1 MKKVLVVVVVLA
13 LLAAGT
19 TVALAAGPAQ
29 TPAEIVSDLTG
40 KSADDVTEARADGET
55 YGEQAADAGKLD
67 EFKEA
72 RLEQYKLAL
81 DEAVKE
87 DRITQAQADEL
98 YAAMEARMEA
108 CTGDGS
114 GAGCGLGRGNGE
126 GCGLGRGNGAGQGL
140 GCGRMGGGCG
150 RLPAAS

>member
-1 MKKVLVVVVVLA
+1 MKKVLIVVVVLA
-13 LLAAGT
+13 VLAAGT
-19 TVALAAGPAQ
+19 TVALASGVAQ

-40 KSADDVTEARADGET
+40 KPVEDVTEAREAGET

-72 RLEQYKLAL
+72 RLEQCKLAL

-87 DRITQAQADEL
+87 GRITQAQADEL

-108 CTGDGS
+108 CIGDGS
-114 GAGCGLGRGNGE
+114 GAGCGLGNGA

-140 GCGRMGGGCG
+140 GFGRMGGGCG
-150 RLPAAS
+150 RLPVAG

>member
-1 MKKVLVVVVVLA
+1 MKKVLIVVVVLA
-13 LLAAGT
+13 VLAAGT
-19 TVALAAGPAQ
+19 TVALAAGAQ

-40 KSADDVTEARADGET
+40 KSVEDVTEAREAGET

-67 EFKEA
+67 EFKDA

-87 DRITQAQADEL
+87 GRITQAQADEL

-108 CTGDGS
+108 CTGDGI
-114 GAGCGLGRGNGE
+114 GAGCGLGNGA
-126 GCGLGRGNGAGQGL
+126 GGGFGRGNGAGQGL
-140 GCGRMGGGCG
+140 GFGRMGGGCG
-150 RLPAAS
+150 RFPAAS